1 MYPKD
6 KQINS
11 RLCICQKKKKE
22 FSLLLNYTSA
32 LKIHSN
38 TKLVAFQFIGFEME
52 TGKVTQAHDRIP
64 TPETNKKDAVT
75 YLG

>member
-1 MYPKD
+1 M
-6 KQINS
+6 S
-11 RLCICQKKKKE
+11 KKKKKV

-52 TGKVTQAHDRIP
+52 RGKVTQAHDRIP
-64 TPETNKKDAVT
+64 MPETNKKDAVT